1 MAPFGKNNPTKVGKN
16 IPTKVGKIVS
26 FVNVVGTPT
35 ALMINLARFARAKY
49 LVFSHIYDIFL
60 YFISVTLRSSSANSP
75 WLWFLVARF
84 YRDLAMI

>member
-1 MAPFGKNNPTKVGKN
+1 MAHFGKNNPTKGSKN
-16 IPTKVGKIVS
+16 VS
-26 FVNVVGTPT
+26 FANVVGTPLT
-35 ALMINLARFARAKY
+35 LMINLGPFARAKY
-49 LVFSHIYDIFL
+49 LVFSYIYDIFL

>member
-1 MAPFGKNNPTKVGKN
+1 MAPCGKNNPTKVGKN

-35 ALMINLARFARAKY
+35 ALMINLARFARARY
-49 LVFSHIYDIFL
+49 LVFSRIYDIFL
-60 YFISVTLRSSSANSP
+60 YFISVTLRSSSANNP

>member
-1 MAPFGKNNPTKVGKN
+1 MAHFVKNNPTKVGKN
-16 IPTKVGKIVS
+16 YPTKGSKNVS
-26 FVNVVGTPT
+26 FANVVGTPT
-35 ALMINLARFARAKY
+35 TLMINLARFARAKY